1 MTRKRNENLLAKWFQ
16 DVFSAHDKSD
26 ANLYVIDS
34 R

>member
-16 DVFSAHDKSD
+16 DVIWAHDKSRAD
-26 ANLYVIDS
+26 HYVIDN